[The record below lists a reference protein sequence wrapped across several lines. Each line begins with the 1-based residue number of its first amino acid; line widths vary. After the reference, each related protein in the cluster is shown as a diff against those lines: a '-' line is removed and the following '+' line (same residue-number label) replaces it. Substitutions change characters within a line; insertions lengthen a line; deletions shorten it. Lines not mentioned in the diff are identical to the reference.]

1 MSANK
6 MANTY
11 LDFAGPLMSQYFF
24 WCALDQG
31 YLSLNRKNPPPHLG
45 FTSML
50 VGSFIWGSYGLSLG
64 APAMWV
70 PNATGLAVAIVTV
83 FAINDAEPLDPN
95 VLLVMAAIGT
105 TVAFLQ
111 LFYGVVGLDKAT
123 ANAATGYIG
132 NVVGIVMMCSSAV
145 TWPTMAST
153 GDASALEAQAGM
165 VFAGFANA
173 MAWTALGMLKLRD
186 PLVWLPNIL
195 GVACTWDKSIAAIIG
210 LHVVVYG
217 VLVQSFRH
225 PEEEATKTE

>member
-1 MSANK
+1 
-6 MANTY
+6 
-11 LDFAGPLMSQYFF
+11 
-24 WCALDQG
+24 
-31 YLSLNRKNPPPHLG
+31 
-45 FTSML
+45 ML

-195 GVACTWDKSIAAIIG
+195 GVACNLTCFGFLLIFGTGTKNTYTHTHAHSHSRTHANTLTHARSQREHAHAHAARSQRE
-210 LHVVVYG
+210 HAHAHANTHANTHASTY
-217 VLVQSFRH
+217 
-225 PEEEATKTE
+225 